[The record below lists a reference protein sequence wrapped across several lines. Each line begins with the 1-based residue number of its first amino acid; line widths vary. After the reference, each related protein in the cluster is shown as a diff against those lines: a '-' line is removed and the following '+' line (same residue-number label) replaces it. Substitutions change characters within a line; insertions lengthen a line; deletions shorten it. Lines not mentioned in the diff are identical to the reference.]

1 MTWQIYAIGDEAFLL
16 KIFQFLSM
24 LNSPGTELYTRLGLL
39 SALIGLIMILIQAV
53 TSAGRQFGFGAY
65 FFSIM
70 MFMAMYNVNVPV
82 QLVDYHTGQAD
93 VVENVPLATAVL
105 GSLVSQGGVAIINVF
120 QQGTEPANGTV
131 ISADYALRAL
141 AATRALT
148 DGDSCAVNAV
158 ACPFQQ
164 TLESYMAE
172 CVIPQYKGRGQ
183 LNGQEGWW
191 NGNPATAPQALA
203 ALQVNNQTTT
213 TMDYLSSTSGSSGSS
228 TSAPSVQT
236 CAQTYTD
243 IQKAT
248 QDVRLKDSLASIY
261 LAAAGQNIPSGASA
275 GTATATAN
283 SVLQNAF
290 GGMQQGVTDSSS
302 AISGEL
308 QQAQSA
314 YQDEMLNATLVRAMT
329 YAQKRN
335 AAVSRADLANAAI
348 VESADQRRNVSYAS
362 EQSLFG
368 STLQATITFFEGT
381 IYGLAPFMAFLIP
394 LGGVGFRYFMR
405 YVQLLVWL
413 FLWLPLMDFVGLF
426 EMMVVTRQMNALS
439 PALGNGPLTSMV
451 GIMQTQ
457 YSIGDWIAIG
467 GYLSTAVIGLAGFV
481 VFGSVAAF
489 QSIAA
494 AAHGPDSVNP
504 SGIAPEVMNSA
515 PVLQTGPMYSQTG
528 GGASMLEGGA
538 SMSFTR
544 TEGIQEQMAARK
556 ADAIQHMKSLGIS
569 DSMANQMTSSM
580 LRQWGQQH
588 MAGQG
593 TSASVAKGEST
604 SNSYQL
610 QSTNAYQKSISSTEN
625 AGHGSQIA
633 LSDSLALKEEVGTP
647 LQGVLGDGVS
657 LTNTTTLQGSGNM
670 HQASDTNVGSSQ
682 NVGGTASTGTQGD
695 VSRSMN
701 QQASATQSEQDQSG
715 TSAGVGSSTSKGETK
730 QEAYQKALT
739 DLETVESM
747 RSLMSSSGA
756 EARVDARQIGAALPQ
771 HMDAY
776 STVVNTARAFD
787 AQGFHDF
794 NTALGHEF
802 TDSEQRAAVAG
813 MATLQSVVSDHSG
826 RFSEAQKEEASRVL
840 GRGIDAVDPVGSS
853 VRGPD
858 IGGVF
863 SAVGGGETIAEQ
875 GRQMAGQAEART
887 SGVPG
892 AVESQLPMASGFNL
906 VVGDVQS
913 KVDNRV
919 NSVNEL
925 RDNAQAAV
933 HADSLTAKTNAEA
946 ALRDISHNQ
955 NMPSAVTAKPGD
967 LAPGPQGNSVK

>member
-16 KIFQFLSM
+16 RIFQFLSM

-65 FFSIM
+65 FVSIM

-120 QQGTEPANGTV
+120 QQGTQPANGTV

-183 LNGQEGWW
+183 TNGQEGWW

-203 ALQVNNQTTT
+203 SLQVANQTTT
-213 TMDYLSSTSGSSGSS
+213 TMDYLSSSTSGSGSS

-236 CAQTYTD
+236 CAQTYSD
-243 IQKAT
+243 IQKAS

-261 LAAAGQNIPSGASA
+261 LAAAGQNIPAGASA
-275 GTATATAN
+275 GTATSTAN
-283 SVLQNAF
+283 TVLQNAF
-290 GGMQQGVTDSSS
+290 GGMQQGVTDNSS

-314 YQDEMLNATLVRAMT
+314 YQDEMLNATLVRAMN

-335 AAVSRADLANAAI
+335 AAMSRADLANAAI
-348 VESADQRRNVSYAS
+348 VESADERRNVSYAS

-394 LGGVGFRYFMR
+394 LGGVGFRYFLR

-413 FLWLPLMDFVGLF
+413 FMWLPLMDFVGLF

-467 GYLSTAVIGLAGFV
+467 GYLSTAVIGIAGFV

-494 AAHGPDSVNP
+494 AVHGPDSVNP

-515 PVLQTGPMYSQTG
+515 PVLQSGPMYSQTG

-538 SMSFTR
+538 SMSFSR
-544 TEGIQEQMAARK
+544 SEGIQEQIAARR
-556 ADAIQHMKSLGIS
+556 ADALQHMKTLGIS
-569 DSMANQMTSSM
+569 DSMASQMTSSS
-580 LRQWGQQH
+580 LQQWAAQH
-588 MAGQG
+588 LTGIQESATQG
-593 TSASVAKGEST
+593 RSASHGSSYQYTNTNSHQKGIDNA
-604 SNSYQL
+604 SNSG
-610 QSTNAYQKSISSTEN
+610 T
-625 AGHGSQIA
+625 GSQVSLNDT
-633 LSDSLALKEEVGTP
+633 LSVKETVGTP
-647 LQGVLGDGVS
+647 LEGVLGDGVS
-657 LTNTTTLQGSGNM
+657 VTNATNLSGTVNHHGS
-670 HQASDTNVGSSQ
+670 SDTTVKESQGTGSTSSSATQGDKTESVSKQ
-682 NVGGTASTGTQGD
+682 NQRTDGDSWQSSSSASTGSQ
-695 VSRSMN
+695 
-701 QQASATQSEQDQSG
+701 
-715 TSAGVGSSTSKGETK
+715 TSKGETK
-730 QEAYQKALT
+730 QEAYQKALS
-739 DLETVESM
+739 DLQTIESM
-747 RSLMSSSGA
+747 KSVMSSSGA
-756 EARVDARQIGAALPQ
+756 EARVDARQIGSALPQ

-787 AQGFHDF
+787 SQGFHDF

-802 TDSEQRAAVAG
+802 TNSDQRAAVAG

-840 GRGIDAVDPVGSS
+840 GRGIDAVDPAGSS

-858 IGGVF
+858 AGGVF
-863 SAVGGGETIAEQ
+863 SSLGS
-875 GRQMAGQAEART
+875 GRQVINQGTQMASQAETRT
-887 SGVPG
+887 AGVQS
-892 AVESQLPMASGFNL
+892 AVEAPMPMASGFNL
-906 VVGDVQS
+906 VRGDAQQQ
-913 KVDNRV
+913 VDSGPASTNTFRNTSEAESQRDARV
-919 NSVNEL
+919 E
-925 RDNAQAAV
+925 RERAQGSFERAGGN
-933 HADSLTAKTNAEA
+933 HAL
-946 ALRDISHNQ
+946 
-955 NMPSAVTAKPGD
+955 PSALTSNPGD
-967 LAPGPQGNSVK
+967 LPSVPPANPVK